1 MNQISRLTHLILAAA
16 ALALAL
22 ALGVSAVPAF
32 AHDQLVE
39 ATPGDGDTVGA
50 APDAVEMVF
59 SGSPQKVGNQIRVEH
74 DGENVA
80 TGEPETQFHTITQSL
95 ESELTPGDYTV
106 DWRIVSEDG
115 HPVSGTF
122 FFTVKGTG
130 DEANETESAPQ
141 RTDTSAAT
149 GPKRSAGSDSSSAS
163 DDDGSGSIGLI
174 TVSSAVVIVIAAFIV
189 FVVVRT
195 KRSRRHD

>member
-1 MNQISRLTHLILAAA
+1 MNQISRLTRLILVAA
-16 ALALAL
+16 ALTLAL
-22 ALGVSAVPAF
+22 ALGVSAGPAF

-39 ATPGDGDTVGA
+39 ATPGDGDSVDA
-50 APDAVEMVF
+50 APDAVKMVF

-74 DGENVA
+74 DGQNVA

-95 ESELTPGDYTV
+95 DAELAPGDYTV

-122 FFTVKGTG
+122 SFTVKGTG
-130 DEANETESAPQ
+130 AEANETESAPQ
-141 RTDTSAAT
+141 RTGTSAAT
-149 GPKRSAGSDSSSAS
+149 DPESSPGPDSSSSS
-163 DDDGSGSIGLI
+163 DDGGTISIGLI
-174 TVSSAVVIVIAAFIV
+174 TAAAAVVIVIAAFIV